1 MSASVGAERILAIA
15 FGFRSARVLLSAAEI
30 GVFDALACGPLDG
43 RHLCAAVQLHP
54 RAAADFFDAL
64 VALGLLTR
72 DPAGRYANGA
82 EAVEFLQSDGAT
94 TLVGLLDYLSGVQYD
109 SWGKLTAA
117 LRQGRPQGVA
127 SPANGFDKLYDDLA
141 AFDRFMN
148 AMSAGIVLPARAL
161 AERFDWARYRSFAD
175 IGCAQGRMAAE
186 IAGCHRHLTGIG
198 FDLPRVATTFAGH
211 IRARG
216 LGDRVTFQGGDFF
229 VDPLPRVDVIVL
241 ARILHDWDVSTRR
254 SLLDKAFAAL
264 PAGGA
269 AIVCEQLIDDERRVH
284 AQPLLASLNMLLQ
297 TEAGSEST
305 LGECAGWM
313 LASGFRETQVI
324 SLGGAYSA
332 LVAIK

>member
-1 MSASVGAERILAIA
+1 MSARVGAERILGIA

-30 GVFDALACGPLDG
+30 GVFDALAAGPLVAQ
-43 RHLCAAVQLHP
+43 HLAAAVGLHP
-54 RAAADFFDAL
+54 RAAADFLDAL

-72 DPAGRYANGA
+72 DCADRYANSA
-82 EAVEFLQSDGAT
+82 EAVEFLQSDGPT
-94 TLVGLLDYLSGVQYD
+94 TLVGLLDYLNGVQYD
-109 SWGKLTAA
+109 SWGRLTPA
-117 LRQGRPQGVA
+117 LRQGRPQGDT
-127 SPANGFDKLYDDLA
+127 SPANGFDRLYDDPA
-141 AFDRFMN
+141 AFDRFMR

-186 IAGCHRHLTGIG
+186 IAGRHRHLTGIG
-198 FDLPRVATTFAGH
+198 FDLPRVAATFAGH
-211 IRARG
+211 VRACG
-216 LGDRVTFQGGDFF
+216 LGDRMTFQGGDFF

-254 SLLDKAFAAL
+254 CLLGKAFEAL

-284 AQPLLASLNMLLQ
+284 AHALLTSLNMLLQ
-297 TEAGSEST
+297 TAAGSEST
-305 LGECAGWM
+305 IRECASWM
-313 LASGFRETQVI
+313 LTSGFRETQVI
-324 SLGGAYSA
+324 SLGGGYSA

>member
-1 MSASVGAERILAIA
+1 MSAGVGAERVLEIA

-30 GVFDALACGPLDG
+30 GVFDALAAGPLEG
-43 RHLCAAVQLHP
+43 QHLAAAVQLHP

-64 VALGLLTR
+64 IALGLLTR
-72 DPAGRYANGA
+72 DPAGRYANSA
-82 EAVEFLQSDGAT
+82 EAAEFLQSDGAT

-109 SWGKLTAA
+109 SWGRLTAA
-117 LRQGRPQGVA
+117 LRQGRPQGVT
-127 SPANGFDKLYDDLA
+127 SLANGFDKLYDDVA
-141 AFDRFMN
+141 AFDRFMS

-175 IGCAQGRMAAE
+175 IGCAQGCMAAE
-186 IAGCHRHLTGIG
+186 IAGRHRHLVGIG
-198 FDLPRVATTFAGH
+198 FDLPRVAATFTGH
-211 IRARG
+211 IRACG
-216 LGDRVTFQGGDFF
+216 LVDRVSFQSGDFF
-229 VDPLPRVDVIVL
+229 ADPLPRVDVIVF
-241 ARILHDWDVSTRR
+241 ARILHDWDTSTRR
-254 SLLDKAFAAL
+254 CLLDKAFEAL

-284 AQPLLASLNMLLQ
+284 AHALLTSLNMLLQ

-305 LGECAGWM
+305 ISECAGWM
-313 LASGFRETQVI
+313 LTSGFHETEVI